1 MSMVETKPTAA
12 PANVVPMAQTPWQ
25 MSADI
30 YSSPAAFEHAQRVAT
45 AFSKSVMVP
54 EHLRKNGMADVL
66 AALGLARAMNAHPL
80 LVMQSIFFIGGKAGW
95 ATQFMIARANQA
107 GVFKGRITWKT
118 EGAGK
123 EMSVT
128 AKAVLADTGEEVTA
142 PVSMQMAMAEGW
154 TKNAKYT
161 SMPEHMLRWRSA
173 AMLIRLYCP
182 EVMFGLPTVEEIET
196 TEMRDVTPDA
206 PRSLAAA
213 LDAFASAPDP
223 QPIDGEVTAA
233 GPILGTLDV
242 DAQQRAAE
250 AEDLVT
256 DGDAAE
262 SASTLARLL
271 SVMPDLPDVAALAE
285 WKASVANERASL
297 TPDDLGAFNTAYVK
311 REQVLGRKK

>member
-12 PANVVPMAQTPWQ
+12 PANVVSMAQTPWQ

-233 GPILGTLDV
+233 GPILV
-242 DAQQRAAE
+242 DAQQRAE
-250 AEDLVT
+250 
-256 DGDAAE
+256 DGDVIDAGDKTERAAHVALRDKLYE
-262 SASTLARLL
+262 TAME
-271 SVMPDLPDVAALAE
+271 MPDVEQLDGFVG
-285 WKASVANERASL
+285 SVDEQIAGL
-297 TPDDLGAFNTAYVK
+297 PDDLAKALNGAIGAQRTK
-311 REQVLGRKK
+311 LMKGRK